1 MDTEKIKKAVRLL
14 LEGVGEDPNRQG
26 LRGTPGRVAKM
37 YEEILAGMATDPAEI
52 LSLVHQEQYDEIVL
66 VREIPFSS
74 ICEHHLLPFMGV
86 AHVAYLPDGG
96 RITGLSK
103 LARIV
108 DAHAKRL
115 QVQERLTTEIAESIM
130 NVLVPRGVMVVMEAE
145 HLCMTMRG
153 VKKPGSLTVTSVVRG
168 IFRENP
174 ATRAEGMALICG
186 RGAAS

>member
-1 MDTEKIKKAVRLL
+1 MDAEKIKEAVRLL
-14 LEGVGEDPNRQG
+14 LEGVGENPDREG
-26 LRGTPGRVAKM
+26 LRATPRRVAKM
-37 YEEILAGMATDPAEI
+37 YQEILAGMGADPAEI
-52 LSLVHQEQYDEIVL
+52 LSVIHQEQYDEIVL
-66 VREIPFSS
+66 VRQIPFSS

-86 AHVAYLPDGG
+86 AHVAYLADGG

-115 QVQERLTTEIAESIM
+115 QIQERLTTEIAESIM
-130 NVLVPRGVMVVMEAE
+130 SVLRPRGVMVVMEAE

-174 ATRAEGMALICG
+174 VTRAEGMALIYG
-186 RGAAS
+186 KAGAP

>member
-1 MDTEKIKKAVRLL
+1 MDTEKIKEAVRLL
-14 LEGVGEDPNRQG
+14 LQGVGEDPDREG
-26 LRGTPGRVAKM
+26 LRGTPRRVAKM
-37 YEEILAGMATDPAEI
+37 YQEILSGMQADPAEI
-52 LSLVHQEQYDEIVL
+52 LSVVHQEQYDEIVL
-66 VREIPFSS
+66 VRQIPFSS

-103 LARIV
+103 LTRIV

-115 QVQERLTTEIAESIM
+115 QVQERLTTDIAESIM
-130 NVLVPRGVMVVMEAE
+130 SVLRPRGVMVVIEAE

-153 VKKPGSLTVTSVVRG
+153 IKKPGSLTVTSVVRG

-174 ATRAEGMALICG
+174 ATRAEGMALIYG
-186 RGAAS
+186 KAGAP

>member
-1 MDTEKIKKAVRLL
+1 MDVEKIKEAVRLL
-14 LEGVGEDPNRQG
+14 LEGMGEDPGRPG
-26 LRGTPGRVAKM
+26 LRGTPRRVARM
-37 YEEILAGMATDPAEI
+37 YEEILVGMTADPAEI
-52 LSLVHQEQYDEIVL
+52 LSVVHEEQYDEIVL

-74 ICEHHLLPFMGV
+74 VCEHHLLPFMGV
-86 AHVAYLPDGG
+86 SHVAYIPDGG

-130 NVLVPRGVMVVMEAE
+130 SVLRPRGVLVVMEAE

-153 VKKPGSLTVTSVVRG
+153 VKKPGALTVTSVVRG

-174 ATRAEGMALICG
+174 ATRAEVMSLIYG
-186 RGAAS
+186 KRSTS